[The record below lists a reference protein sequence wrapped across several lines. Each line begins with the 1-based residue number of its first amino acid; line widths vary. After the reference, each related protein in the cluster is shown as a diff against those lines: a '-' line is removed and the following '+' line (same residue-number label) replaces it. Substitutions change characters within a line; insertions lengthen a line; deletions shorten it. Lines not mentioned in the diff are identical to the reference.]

1 MEAGTP
7 NDIFGQ
13 AGKKPLSVENQQF
26 VGWDLSLLVNLKS
39 VENIVLRQEKH
50 HMLLFKLSYDST
62 SQLDSPRKV

>member
-26 VGWDLSLLVNLKS
+26 GGGDLSPPVKLKS
-39 VENIVLRQEKH
+39 VENIVLRQEK
-50 HMLLFKLSYDST
+50 T
-62 SQLDSPRKV
+62 SCVAI